1 MIKESFIYNG
11 KVIHKRFKPKKHFFK
26 YNVFSLFLDLSE
38 IKEID
43 KRISFFSYNKFNL
56 ISFYEKD
63 HGERNG
69 SSLSAWVKSNL
80 KKTGIKNNNIKIKLL
95 CYPRIFGY
103 VFNPLSIFFVYNK
116 NLSLIA
122 ILYEVKNTF
131 GEQHTYVF
139 KTSLRKKKIENKCE
153 KKFYVSPFMDL
164 SSKYF
169 FKILEPQRK
178 LSVVINQI
186 DKQGKLLYASQD
198 GVRSKLTAK
207 NLIFSYFRHP
217 LMTFKIISAIHF
229 EALRLWLKGTKLI
242 KKEKNIKNN
251 ITIEKNDIEFYR

>member
-63 HGERNG
+63 HGQRDG
-69 SSLSAWVKSNL
+69 SSLSSWVKYNL

-103 VFNPLSIFFVYNK
+103 VFNPLSIFFVYDK
-116 NLSLIA
+116 NSSLIA

-139 KTSLRKKKIENKCE
+139 KASLRKKKIENKCE

-169 FKILEPQRK
+169 FKIYEPQKK

-186 DKQGKLLYASQD
+186 DNQGKLLYASQD
-198 GVRSKLTAK
+198 GVRSQFTAK
-207 NLIFSYFRHP
+207 NLVFSYIRHP

-229 EALRLWLKGTKLI
+229 EALRLWLKGIKLM

-251 ITIEKNDIEFYR
+251 ITIET